1 MKRMI
6 VLIAVMALVVAPVVA
21 QQASAKST
29 QAGKTAPA
37 TKAAKAPEPAP
48 VVTPSGLKYWD
59 LKVGTGT
66 EAVKGKTVSVH
77 YTGWLTDGKK
87 FDSSLDAGRPLEFRI
102 GAGNVIKGW
111 EEGVAGMKVGGK
123 RKLEIPPALAYG
135 QQGYPGVIPPNST
148 LVFQIELL
156 GVK

>member
-1 MKRMI
+1 MRRFF
-6 VLIAVMALVVAPVVA
+6 VLIAVMMLAIAPLAA
-21 QQASAKST
+21 QQPQTKESRAAKP
-29 QAGKTAPA
+29 APA
-37 TKAAKAPEPAP
+37 PKAAKPEPAP

-77 YTGWLTDGKK
+77 YTGWLTNGKK
-87 FDSSLDAGRPLEFRI
+87 FDSSVDAGRPLEFRI
-102 GAGNVIKGW
+102 GAGNVIEGW
-111 EEGVAGMKVGGK
+111 EEGVAGMKVGGQ

-148 LVFQIELL
+148 LIFEIELL

>member
-1 MKRMI
+1 MRRFF
-6 VLIAVMALVVAPVVA
+6 VLIAVMALAIAPLVA
-21 QQASAKST
+21 QQAQTKESQAAKP
-29 QAGKTAPA
+29 APA
-37 TKAAKAPEPAP
+37 PKAAKPEPAP

-77 YTGWLTDGKK
+77 YTGWLTNGKK
-87 FDSSLDAGRPLEFRI
+87 FDSSVDAGHPYDFRI
-102 GAGNVIKGW
+102 GAGSVIKGW

-135 QQGYPGVIPPNST
+135 QQGYPGIIPPNST
-148 LVFQIELL
+148 LIFELELL